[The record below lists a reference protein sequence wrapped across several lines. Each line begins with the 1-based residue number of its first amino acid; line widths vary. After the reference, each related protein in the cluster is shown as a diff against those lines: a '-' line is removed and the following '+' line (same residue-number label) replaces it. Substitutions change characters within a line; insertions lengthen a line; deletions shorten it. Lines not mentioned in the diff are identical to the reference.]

1 MNSMG
6 VFFIDPRRLVDL
18 CDIIVSAI
26 LLLIEENSMFI
37 PKVRR
42 LALLMLLCLL
52 TTCTTARAGVIRHDK
67 LDSQYTALAS
77 NPAFNSV
84 GDLTTST
91 MRCSATLIAPGWVL
105 TAAHCFDGGE
115 AATNYTFDLSDTG
128 GGVHTALEAYLY
140 PTYTTFDD
148 SLTRGDDIALLR
160 LATLETNVTA
170 AVLNT
175 SSSEISNI
183 ATYVGYGNTGT
194 GTGGYVDG
202 TSGTRRAGNNFI
214 DITGSA
220 IGFSSNLVFSDFD
233 NPDGGEPVNL
243 GDANPLDLEYNIAPG
258 DSGGAMFIDFG
269 SGYVLSGVNSLIAS
283 ADGTSDADYGDL
295 SGATRVSAYYDW
307 ILSTTGATVPEPS
320 SFAVTLAVCLVVSL
334 RRRQSKS

>member
-1 MNSMG
+1 M
-6 VFFIDPRRLVDL
+6 
-18 CDIIVSAI
+18 
-26 LLLIEENSMFI
+26 
-37 PKVRR
+37 
-42 LALLMLLCLL
+42 
-52 TTCTTARAGVIRHDK
+52 
-67 LDSQYTALAS
+67 
-77 NPAFNSV
+77 
-84 GDLTTST
+84 
-91 MRCSATLIAPGWVL
+91 
-105 TAAHCFDGGE
+105 
-115 AATNYTFDLSDTG
+115 
-128 GGVHTALEAYLY
+128 
-140 PTYTTFDD
+140 
-148 SLTRGDDIALLR
+148 GDDIALLR

-202 TSGTRRAGNNFI
+202 TSGTRRAGNNVI

-220 IGFSSNLVFSDFD
+220 IGFSSNLVFSDFV

-307 ILSTTGATVPEPS
+307 ILSTTGATVPEHS